1 MAERAHAQGITFLP
15 GVKKGNLFFI
25 SGTTGHHP
33 ETGALAIGD
42 VEAQTRQ
49 TYQNIAEVLEAGGA
63 SFKDV
68 LKVTDYID
76 EASTAQLPQGD
87 RRASGVLRVGAAG
100 GLHDSV

>member
-1 MAERAHAQGITFLP
+1 MCLALNAPEWMIEINMVAVKGGKKETVLAERAHAQGITFLP

-49 TYQNIAEVLEAGGA
+49 TYQNIAEVLEAGR
-63 SFKDV
+63 SE
-68 LKVTDYID
+68 L
-76 EASTAQLPQGD
+76 
-87 RRASGVLRVGAAG
+87 
-100 GLHDSV
+100 